1 MENHNYSKSFYFEV
15 PDDVR
20 TKVTKFEDEADVLVS
35 ANRSIYST
43 GTSQDGVNVTAQSG
57 HTSNIK
63 DILCMM
69 DVNFNDINNSDDE
82 SLKTFLECLRQD
94 LTGITLKII

>member
-1 MENHNYSKSFYFEV
+1 M

-63 DILCMM
+63 DI
-69 DVNFNDINNSDDE
+69 
-82 SLKTFLECLRQD
+82 
-94 LTGITLKII
+94 